1 MRMDIV
7 FYIVIGAVALLLIF
21 ALLKRAQ
28 IVTWL
33 NQPEVIE
40 KIKELCRWAEA
51 YYIGTELGRERLKA
65 VCRKLYAL
73 APAKLREFIPWS
85 MLEKYVTMIF
95 ESIAVITEDGHKKA
109 V

>member
-7 FYIVIGAVALLLIF
+7 FYIGIGAVALLLIF

-28 IVTWL
+28 IVAWL
-33 NQPEVIE
+33 NQPEVVE
-40 KIKELCRWAEA
+40 KIKDFCRWAEA
-51 YYIGTELGRERLKA
+51 YYIGTELGRQRLKA

-85 MLEKYVTMIF
+85 MLEKYVHIIF
-95 ESIAVITEDGHKKA
+95 ESIAVTTEDGHRKA